1 MIIEINQNKKLE
13 WEIYGETY
21 DSPFKAI
28 SKVIAKESSK
38 HDELDIQLNFQ
49 NGLTQL
55 RNHKGELYPE
65 EYKNNTTC
73 KEVVR
78 GCPVVKSS
86 CQFPSCKLDMA
97 CEKTKE
103 ELDEFLN
110 KNNNIIPMESE
121 IVTSSIK
128 QYFDYQEEI
137 NTINNKKNKLEK
149 AQKELYDNIKTDIE
163 TVFTAFDSWDLGNGI
178 KLTPEG
184 IEIKYPVKIKNDYGL
199 LYPLNTDLFTQ
210 LNKVIGVNGTLD
222 IESEREFAGH
232 KVYTLILTY
241 KL

>member
-1 MIIEINQNKKLE
+1 MIIEINQNKNKE

-28 SKVIAKESSK
+28 SKVISKESSK
-38 HDELDIQLNFQ
+38 HDELDIQLNFK

-86 CQFPSCKLDMA
+86 CKYPSCKLDMA

-103 ELDEFLN
+103 ELSRKKIRYINRTRSGKYAVQKHMDGE
-110 KNNNIIPMESE
+110 NIYYGSYN
-121 IVTSSIK
+121 SK
-128 QYFDYQEEI
+128 EEAERVVERLLEC
-137 NTINNKKNKLEK
+137 NWDKEQLETILRE
-149 AQKELYDNIKTDIE
+149 
-163 TVFTAFDSWDLGNGI
+163 
-178 KLTPEG
+178 EG
-184 IEIKYPVKIKNDYGL
+184 IERSI
-199 LYPLNTDLFTQ
+199 
-210 LNKVIGVNGTLD
+210 
-222 IESEREFAGH
+222 RE
-232 KVYTLILTY
+232 
-241 KL
+241 